1 MSVFRFKLSEE
12 FVNVL
17 TAFSKIHQYDDR
29 KDYKETWK
37 TWCTENSDI
46 IQRETHRLK
55 EMGYEGDIEDK
66 MYKAGRYY
74 FRNKKPISS
83 EPSIRRAYIST
94 DIDVIVAMDTHIQTS
109 AKLETFT
116 PAEGY
121 NWFCQ
126 EYSYLLKPEISR
138 IIANDNTLTAK
149 QIIQKIKKTYKN
161 RYFIYSKP
169 LHSKNIR

>member
-1 MSVFRFKLSEE
+1 MSVFRFKLSDD
-12 FVNVL
+12 FVDVL
-17 TAFSKIHQYDDR
+17 TTFSKIHQYDEI

-37 TWCTENSDI
+37 IWCTENSDI
-46 IQRETHRLK
+46 IHREMQRLK
-55 EMGYEGDIEDK
+55 EMGYEGDAEDK

-74 FRNKKPISS
+74 FRNKAKKSS

-94 DIDVIVAMDTHIQTS
+94 DIDVIVAMDTHIKAC

-126 EYSYLLKPEISR
+126 EYSNILQPEITR
-138 IIANDNTLTAK
+138 IITNDNTLTAK

-161 RYFIYSKP
+161 RYFIYSKQ
-169 LHSKNIR
+169 LHS